1 MPLHPDR
8 TFAPARYAKSPLRR
22 RVLAFACASA
32 AWLLASAGA
41 WADGYPARPIRIM
54 VPNGAGGS
62 IDLVTRAIADRIEAD
77 LGQPVIVENRTGASG
92 AIGAE
97 IVSNATPDGYYLLAA
112 SSSTNTI
119 VPHVQKAV
127 RYDGVSGFEPIAN
140 IAYTTKLIVVHP
152 SLPAGTLREFIDYAR
167 ERPGALNYAST
178 GVGSSTQLDAEMFSA
193 LAGITMVNVAY
204 RTPGQQNMAVVAN
217 EVQVCLGSITQ
228 LLGAVQSGRLRALAV
243 IARQRSPLLPDV
255 PTVAEAGMPDL
266 DIRTWIGLSA
276 PAGTRPDVINV
287 LNRVV
292 NKALADPAMRAWLAG
307 QGMEPIGGS
316 AAAFRATIVADDIK
330 WKREIDRLGIR
341 E

>member
-8 TFAPARYAKSPLRR
+8 MPARIAPRPSRR

-32 AWLLASAGA
+32 AWLLGSAGA
-41 WADGYPARPIRIM
+41 RADGYPVRPIRIM

-62 IDLVTRAIADRIEAD
+62 IDLVARAIADRIETD
-77 LGQPVIVENRTGASG
+77 LGQPVIVENRAGASG

-97 IVSNATPDGYYLLAA
+97 IVFNAAPDGYYLLA
-112 SSSTNTI
+112 SSTSTNNI
-119 VPHVQKAV
+119 VPHVQKSA
-127 RYDGVSGFEPIAN
+127 RYDGVRGFEPIVN
-140 IAYTTKLIVVHP
+140 IAYTTKMVVVHP
-152 SLPAGTLREFIDYAR
+152 SLRVSTLRELIDYAR
-167 ERPGALNYAST
+167 ARPGELNYSST

-193 LAGITMVNVAY
+193 LAGITMVNVPY
-204 RTPGQQNMAVVAN
+204 RTPGQQNAAVVAN

-228 LLGAVQSGRLRALAV
+228 LQGSVQSGRLRALAV

-292 NKALADPAMRAWLAG
+292 NKALADPALRAWLAG
-307 QGMEPIGGS
+307 QGMEPVGGS
-316 AAAFRATIVADDIK
+316 AAEFRATIVADDLK